1 MSAVWIL
8 RGPPALPPRRRH
20 RIRFAGAQACAIAG
34 IFLATAQGLLSA
46 DNPYAGSPGRGLAIY
61 KPNLIQA
68 DASARITEYLSH
80 SSHGTVTYILTPNGN
95 RLTIPTRTADLLI
108 LPYPG
113 RGELQP
119 EAALVMLSV
128 ADSRFPQ
135 YRPLLLPLKAAWV
148 EEAKRPRKEIDEE
161 ILKRQQ
167 NQTIAQRMS
176 NLWKSVTKPARKP
189 APAPAAAPASTPAQ
203 NAGDVSLKPK
213 PEDLQKNLKLIQ
225 EFYQTAEKAGAG
237 TNQ

>member
-1 MSAVWIL
+1 M
-8 RGPPALPPRRRH
+8 
-20 RIRFAGAQACAIAG
+20 IAG
-34 IFLATAQGLLSA
+34 HGALSA
-46 DNPYAGSPGRGLAIY
+46 QDAYATNPARGLAIY
-61 KPNLIQA
+61 KPNLL
-68 DASARITEYLSH
+68 ASDNTARITEYLSH
-80 SSHGTVTYILTPNGN
+80 TSHETVTYVLTPNGN

-119 EAALVMLSV
+119 EAALVVLSV

-135 YRPLLLPLKAAWV
+135 YRPILLPLKAAWV

-161 ILKRQQ
+161 ILRRQQ

-176 NLWKSVTKPARKP
+176 NLWRSITQPKRKP
-189 APAPAAAPASTPAQ
+189 AAAPDPVAPAAAPVQSAA
-203 NAGDVSLKPK
+203 DVSLKPK
-213 PEDLQKNLKLIQ
+213 PEELQKNLKLIQ
-225 EFYQTAEKAGAG
+225 DYYQTAEKLGPG